1 MDFRT
6 LEWVGSADGF
16 LQLIDQ
22 RELPAEFVNLKCTTI
37 EDVYIAI
44 KTLAVRGAPA
54 IGVAAAYGL
63 VLGMQKLS
71 AADTTER
78 PMSILKDSCDYLA
91 SARPT
96 AVNLFWALD
105 RVSQKAQ
112 AFIAGQPAADP
123 KAVCQLILDEANA
136 ICREDIDMCKRIG
149 DNGEKFI
156 KAGAGV
162 LTHCNAGAL
171 ATAGSGT
178 ALSLLF
184 AAHKRGRKF
193 KVYADET

>member
-1 MDFRT
+1 
-6 LEWVGSADGF
+6 
-16 LQLIDQ
+16 
-22 RELPAEFVNLKCTTI
+22 
-37 EDVYIAI
+37 
-44 KTLAVRGAPA
+44 
-54 IGVAAAYGL
+54 
-63 VLGMQKLS
+63 MQKLS

-136 ICREDIDMCKRIG
+136 ICREDIDMCKRSPIAMPAHWQPQAA
-149 DNGEKFI
+149 EPP
-156 KAGAGV
+156 
-162 LTHCNAGAL
+162 CPC
-171 ATAGSGT
+171 
-178 ALSLLF
+178 SLLPIKG
-184 AAHKRGRKF
+184 AESSRYMPMRPDRYCR
-193 KVYADET
+193 VRD